1 MSPSLNTKSEIFT
14 ALDAAYANLE
24 TTLDTVDQPHAEW
37 PQAFGA
43 WSIINVLQH
52 LDGWLVEMHGTV
64 QRIARGE
71 RPNPEGVDYSNVEAW
86 NAKFIEVRG
95 TPTLAEARTAFQ
107 TSHAALREALDT
119 VPDDRYGD
127 GRTVNRLTYTA
138 CIEHYEEHAE
148 EITAFLNP
156 DPT

>member
-95 TPTLAEARTAFQ
+95 APTLAEARTAFQ